1 LTIRDLRSSDLQIH
15 SHRDERL
22 HLIITS
28 RQRLREVYS
37 AGGARQVGTALRR
50 LLAARAARG
59 VPTQLLWIEDGLPD
73 LGLAGAAAEPT
84 AISQQLAALAAAL
97 RRGGTQLES
106 VLIVGGPD
114 VVPFYEAPNPTP
126 YDGDASVPGDSCYGA
141 SDPLDL
147 VSEWAVGRLPGA
159 AGGAP
164 TLLLRLIEAAMAHRQ
179 PANQAQKPF
188 GYATEAWRRAA
199 AEVYAEVPGAGALL
213 ISPPMLATALDRTLL
228 DGARRIYCNLHGVR
242 DGPLWYGQPSD
253 RRALVAALRPAD
265 LVGLDLHGA
274 VVVSEACYGAAIT
287 GRDEH
292 TSLALAFLAR
302 GAAGFLGATAISYGP
317 PSPPPGE
324 ADLIAL
330 HFLRALRTPGATL
343 GGALLAARA
352 GMLRDTLAQQAT
364 LDEDDQKTLLEFVLY
379 GDPTL
384 VVS

>member
-1 LTIRDLRSSDLQIH
+1 LN
-15 SHRDERL
+15 
-22 HLIITS
+22 LIITS
-28 RQRLREVYS
+28 RRRLREVYG
-37 AGGARQVGTALRR
+37 AGGARRVETALRG
-50 LLAARAARG
+50 LLAARVARG
-59 VPTQLLWIEDGLPD
+59 VPSQIIWIEEGLPHT
-73 LGLAGAAAEPT
+73 GVASVAIEPA
-84 AISQQLAALAAAL
+84 AISGQIAALAAAL
-97 RRGGTQLES
+97 SSSGTSLES

-114 VVPFYEAPNPTP
+114 VVPFHEAPNPTP
-126 YDGDASVPGDSCYGA
+126 YDGDANVPGDSGYSTSNPHELMA
-141 SDPLDL
+141 
-147 VSEWAVGRLPGA
+147 EWAVGRLPGA
-159 AGGAP
+159 AGGSPA
-164 TLLLRLIEAAMAHRQ
+164 LLVQLIETAAAHR
-179 PANQAQKPF
+179 PRTEEPLKPF

-199 AEVYAEVPGAGALL
+199 TEVYAEVPGAGPLL
-213 ISPPMLATALDRTLL
+213 ISPPTLATTLDRTLL
-228 DGARRIYCNLHGVR
+228 EGARLIYCNLHGVR

-265 LVGLDLHGA
+265 LGGLDLRGA

-287 GRDEH
+287 GRDQH
-292 TSLALAFLAR
+292 TSLALAFLAH

-330 HFLRALRTPGATL
+330 HFLRALRTPGTTL